1 MAQAMK
7 GVTRAMQKMNNQ
19 LKLPQ
24 IQVGDETAIVEICIF
39 LYNVIGERELGFVFR
54 SGLIFALRNCQQHLG
69 YTVSGQNIKGI
80 YIILLVLI

>member
-24 IQVGDETAIVEICIF
+24 IQVRDRLRQVHKLTHSHTHSTGA
-39 LYNVIGERELGFVFR
+39 NHH
-54 SGLIFALRNCQQHLG
+54 RNCQ
-69 YTVSGQNIKGI
+69 TVWFSVARQSGGSVET
-80 YIILLVLI
+80 Y